1 VFTTA
6 AEDGSHVYMSM
17 CDAGAIA
24 DIITNGNNANN
35 TGGGIPAD
43 TLITDLLT
51 APAASS
57 GTALQNPIFL
67 LAGQ

>member
-1 VFTTA
+1 
-6 AEDGSHVYMSM
+6 M
-17 CDAGAIA
+17 CDAGAVA
-24 DIITNGNNANN
+24 DIVTNGNNANDS
-35 TGGGIPAD
+35 GAGIPPD